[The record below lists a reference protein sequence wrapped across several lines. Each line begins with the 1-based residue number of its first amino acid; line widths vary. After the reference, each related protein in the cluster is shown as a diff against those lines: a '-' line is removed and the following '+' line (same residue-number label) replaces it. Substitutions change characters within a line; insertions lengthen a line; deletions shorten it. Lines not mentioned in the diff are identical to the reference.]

1 MYGALYEIGR
11 LGCSS
16 SRCQAVGDK
25 FGSDLATA
33 RRKRGLTVISVA
45 ERMGVSKNTYLRA
58 EKGDPGVGLGVYAM
72 ALFVLGFGDPLR
84 SLIDVSRDDVG
95 LLLDEERLP
104 KRVRMKKARVT
115 RP

>member
-1 MYGALYEIGR
+1 MDPYMR
-11 LGCSS
+11 SS
-16 SRCQAVGDK
+16 VSDVLPPAVRRSLTK

-33 RRKRGLTVISVA
+33 RRKRGLTVLTVA